1 MLSQAFLKVGRIR
14 ALALAFLCASLLLG
28 AGGCAH
34 RNLLPEQGYLLS
46 QGRMAEQIGKR
57 FPISKNFSDLVDVV
71 ASAPKLEMDSVRNRV
86 RAAITMDVDSR
97 LFKTQKHYQGVMHLN
112 SGLRFDAEKMAIVLQ
127 NPEVEHFDLGAE
139 AEARMGLYKP
149 IAVGML
155 SKWLE
160 SELNGYVVYQLPE
173 ASRLALGSRPA
184 MRIQV
189 QNEGMLFLPR

>member
-1 MLSQAFLKVGRIR
+1 MLAKSVLERGQWWL
-14 ALALAFLCASLLLG
+14 LLLLLCASLFVG
-28 AGGCAH
+28 ACAH
-34 RNLLPEQGYLLS
+34 RNLLPEQGYLVS
-46 QGRMAEQIGKR
+46 QSRMTEQIGKR
-57 FPISKNFSDLVDVV
+57 FPISKNFNNLVDVT
-71 ASAPKLEMDSVRNRV
+71 AAAPKLEMDSVRNRV
-86 RAAITMDVDSR
+86 RAAISMDVDSR

>member
-1 MLSQAFLKVGRIR
+1 MLAKS
-14 ALALAFLCASLLLG
+14 ALERGQWWLLLLLLCASLFV
-28 AGGCAH
+28 GGCAH
-34 RNLLPEQGYLLS
+34 RSLLPEQGYLVS
-46 QGRMAEQIGKR
+46 QSRMTEQIGKR
-57 FPISKNFSDLVDVV
+57 FPISKNFSDLVDVT
-71 ASAPKLEMDSVRNRV
+71 ATAPQLEMDSVRNRV
-86 RAAITMDVDSR
+86 RAAISMDVDSR

>member
-1 MLSQAFLKVGRIR
+1 MFPRVKPLAARGLAWF
-14 ALALAFLCASLLLG
+14 ALACALFL
-28 AGGCAH
+28 GGCAS
-34 RNLLPEQGYLLS
+34 RSLLPEQGYLVS
-46 QGRMAEQIGKR
+46 QERMQTQMAKR
-57 FPISKNFSDLVDVV
+57 FPTSKNFNGLVDVT
-71 ASAPKLEMDSVRNRV
+71 ASAPKLEMDAVRNRV

-97 LFKTQKHYQGVMHLN
+97 LFKTHKQYQGLMRLN

-160 SELNGYVVYQLPE
+160 SELDGYVVYQLP
-173 ASRLALGSRPA
+173 ASSGALLGHAPRLS
-184 MRIQV
+184 IVV
-189 QNEGMLFLPR
+189 QNDGILFLPQ